1 MIREHWFWYLVLLA
15 VLVWY
20 STVTLYISVRGTM
33 DIRDMLKRLKDRNSR
48 Q

>member
-20 STVTLYISVRGTM
+20 STVTFYIGVRGTM
-33 DIRDMLKRLKDRNSR
+33 DIRDMLKRLRDRNGR

>member
-33 DIRDMLKRLKDRNSR
+33 DIRDMLKRLKDRNGR